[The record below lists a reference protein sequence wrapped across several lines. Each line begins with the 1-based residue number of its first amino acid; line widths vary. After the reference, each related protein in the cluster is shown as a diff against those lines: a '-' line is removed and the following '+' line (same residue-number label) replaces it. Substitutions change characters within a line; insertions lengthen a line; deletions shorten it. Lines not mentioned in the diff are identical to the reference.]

1 MRRCLKN
8 IIIESCL
15 LLCLENIILEIRGDV
30 RSTRIRG
37 YVRTVRSTEFVEMS
51 KEQNL
56 SRIQKFRISLDV
68 KNTDLEEMSKVLNK
82 WTW

>member
-1 MRRCLKN
+1 M
-8 IIIESCL
+8 EH
-15 LLCLENIILEIRGDV
+15 IILEIRGDV

-56 SRIQKFRISLDV
+56 SRIQKFRITLDV
-68 KNTDLEEMSKVLNK
+68 KNTELEEMSKVLNK